1 MSDLR
6 NRIMKAL
13 EESKANMAKAASASD
28 AVVAA
33 AEEKTP
39 AVDAAG
45 SPAELQG
52 SDGAEVKQEA
62 TPIIAE
68 GNESAVTGL
77 EAAPGGVDAAIVE
90 DNDKGEAAGALEIKE
105 GEVTKEDIDMINK
118 AASAIKSIAD
128 RICEVPAEA
137 FEKKASAEQDPV
149 ELLHKMASAGDQTAQ
164 LICDFAASVQL
175 GMLKKASDL
184 EEMGAA
190 EATPEQVSEM
200 EDALNEA
207 AVENPEAILEM
218 EDEAA
223 AEDADMAGMAELEQ
237 LMADPEFQAQLEE
250 ASAAIEAAKQEEV
263 IDLAEAIIAENP
275 EISED
280 EALMAAQAEVE
291 DAMESMAAEQ
301 LMGSVDETGAPVVD
315 EASAAEAQDIL
326 AKTASAHPLRGKI
339 SERLAGRLN
348 IPTTAFAN

>member
-1 MSDLR
+1 
-6 NRIMKAL
+6 MKAL

-68 GNESAVTGL
+68 GNESAITDL

-90 DNDKGEAAGALEIKE
+90 DNDKGEAASALEIKE
-105 GEVTKEDIDMINK
+105 GEVTKEDIDTINK
-118 AASAIKSIAD
+118 AASAIKSIAA

-218 EDEAA
+218 EDGA
-223 AEDADMAGMAELEQ
+223 AEDAGMAELEQ
-237 LMADPEFQAQLEE
+237 LLTDPEFQAQLEE

-275 EISED
+275 QISED
-280 EALMAAQAEVE
+280 EALVAAQAEVE
-291 DAMESMAAEQ
+291 DAMESLAADQ
-301 LMGSVDETGAPVVD
+301 LMGSVDETGAPIVD

-348 IPTTAFAN
+348 IPTKAFAN

>member
-62 TPIIAE
+62 TPIIAD
-68 GNESAVTGL
+68 GNESAITDL

-90 DNDKGEAAGALEIKE
+90 DNDKGEAASALEIKE
-105 GEVTKEDIDMINK
+105 GEVTKEDIDTINK
-118 AASAIKSIAD
+118 AANAIKSIAA

-149 ELLHKMASAGDQTAQ
+149 ELLHKLASAGDQTAQ

-218 EDEAA
+218 EEDAA
-223 AEDADMAGMAELEQ
+223 ATEDAGMAELEQ
-237 LMADPEFQAQLEE
+237 LLADPEFQAQLEE

-275 EISED
+275 QISED

-291 DAMESMAAEQ
+291 DAMESVAANQ
-301 LMGSVDETGAPVVD
+301 LMGSVDETGAPIVD

-348 IPTTAFAN
+348 IPTNTFAN